1 MEVVEETQPEH
12 KRQYAMNQENN
23 KIERRRIG
31 QPNGQSPQTLDQKI
45 TACLANEKAA
55 TDDIEALTQ
64 LAETDL
70 AYAQRKLEQERAL
83 ALDPSLDAE
92 EALQSC
98 KLAEL
103 QVARLRNS
111 LQLLQQK
118 HRQVLAEE
126 YHQRFLDKQHVAR
139 QARDAASARFGR
151 IEALQNKMI
160 DIFNQ
165 ALAADQLVDQANSDA
180 PAGEGTRLLRTEEH
194 CKGLEDGRSHVSL
207 LKETTLFDFNGNQS
221 WPPRTSIA
229 SAYAAM
235 SAPMDHRRYMGDAS
249 NEWWRRGQLVDEARD
264 QQEQRLDHERD
275 DFYRR

>member
-1 MEVVEETQPEH
+1 
-12 KRQYAMNQENN
+12 MNQEAN

-31 QPNGQSPQTLDQKI
+31 HPNDQSSLTLDQKI
-45 TACLANEKAA
+45 TACLGKEKAA
-55 TDDIEALTQ
+55 AGDIEALTQ

-70 AYAQRKLEQERAL
+70 AYAQRRLEQERAL

-118 HRQVLAEE
+118 HRQALAEE

-151 IEALQNKMI
+151 IEALQNEMI

-165 ALAADQLVDQANSDA
+165 ALAADRLVNDANSDA
-180 PAGEGTRLLRTEEH
+180 PAGENRRLPKTEEH
-194 CKGLEDGRSHVSL
+194 ARGLDGFTREKVSL
-207 LKETTLFDFNGNQS
+207 IKETVLYDVNSGEQR
-221 WPPRTSIA
+221 WPPRSSVGA
-229 SAYAAM
+229 AYAGM
-235 SAPMDHRRYMGDAS
+235 VSPYDQRRYPGDAS

-264 QQEQRLDHERD
+264 QQEQRSDQERQA
-275 DFYRR
+275 FYDGKR